1 MGRGGGPSGGG
12 RPSSAGRSFSSGG
25 SRSFG
30 GRSSSPSR
38 GSSTS
43 ASSSIHRGG
52 GSPSRPSTPSYSAPK
67 PSPRPSTPP
76 VSRPAPPPP
85 PPRQPVA
92 PPPPPTYRLPVQT
105 THVHVHEHYDTG
117 RSTVR
122 NEPVTRTE
130 SVRNG
135 SGYREPVREPARK
148 SDPGGLKPRHI
159 VITVIAMVVLFM
171 IIGLISGSGGK
182 ASGSTVERTRLEG
195 APAFSRDCVDDLAE
209 WSSDKA
215 VLLRGM
221 ESFYKSTGVQP
232 ALVIATDID
241 GDRDPADGE
250 IEAFASREYDKLVG
264 HEKGVLLLF
273 VEWFPNE
280 WNAYYMAGKEAQTVM
295 DSEACDILMD
305 YVEAYYVSD
314 MTEDEYFSAV
324 FAETGERIMTVMP
337 TPASKLPWM
346 IAAIVIVAGSMCAV
360 MAVQTKARRAR
371 EEAEETER
379 LLHTHVDRL

>member
-38 GSSTS
+38 GSSMGS
-43 ASSSIHRGG
+43 SSSIHRGG

-67 PSPRPSTPP
+67 PSPKPSAPPPP

-85 PPRQPVA
+85 PRPPVV
-92 PPPPPTYRLPVQT
+92 PPPPPVYRPHTT

-117 RSTVR
+117 PSTGRSTVR
-122 NEPVTRTE
+122 NEYRDPVHER
-130 SVRNG
+130 R
-135 SGYREPVREPARK
+135 RE
-148 SDPGGLKPRHI
+148 PGGLKPRHI
-159 VITVIAMVVLFM
+159 VITVAIMVALFVIIAVATGANHKA
-171 IIGLISGSGGK
+171 GL
-182 ASGSTVERTRLEG
+182 STVTRTRLEG

-209 WSSDKA
+209 WSSDRNT
-215 VLLRGM
+215 LLRGM

-241 GDRDPADGE
+241 GNPDPTDAE
-250 IEAFASREYDKLVG
+250 IEEYAAAEYDELIG

-273 VEWFPNE
+273 VEWWPND

-295 DSEACDILMD
+295 DTEACDILMD

-314 MTEDEYFSAV
+314 MTEDEYFAAV
-324 FAETGERIMTVMP
+324 FAETGERIMTV
-337 TPASKLPWM
+337 TETASSKLPWM
-346 IAAIVIVAGSMCAV
+346 AMAIVVVAGSMCLV
-360 MAVQTKARRAR
+360 MAIQTKARRAR

-379 LLHTHVDRL
+379 LLHTPVDRL